1 MSFKVVLV
9 VNNLF
14 QEMLLN
20 PHHSPLPVSLPL
32 SGRGDSV
39 RNLGKEARER
49 SLCLISWCNE
59 MTIKDVE

>member
-1 MSFKVVLV
+1 MNFKVVLV

-20 PHHSPLPVSLPL
+20 LHHSPLPVSLPL

-39 RNLGKEARER
+39 RNLGKQARER
-49 SLCLISWCNE
+49 SLFLISWCNE
-59 MTIKDVE
+59 KTIKDVE